1 MITKESL
8 KLFIAYAQDAGNW
21 SGYPY
26 VSEGN
31 IFPTKA
37 QRGNLSDL
45 AQKGLIEITD
55 EWTPGINYIVFT
67 EAGKALAAANGVDLS
82 WID

>member
-1 MITKESL
+1 MITNASL
-8 KLFIAYAQDAGNW
+8 ELFIAYAKDAANW
-21 SGYPY
+21 SGNPY

-45 AQKGLIEITD
+45 AQKGLIMIKD
-55 EWTPGINYIVFT
+55 DWTPGINYIVFT
-67 EAGKALAAANGVDLS
+67 EAGKQLAAENGVDLS
-82 WID
+82 WVD